1 MLRTVTAAEA
11 EPVSLAEAKQHLAV
25 IHAADDVLIGAL
37 ITAARETVERV
48 TGYALVE
55 AAYEWSPEGGRREP
69 LPIWPGVVTSAADD
83 YPILF
88 SATPGP
94 VPAPLKAAILLLVGD
109 LYANRE
115 AGTEERLA
123 ENPTFDRLIWPFRRV
138 LP

>member
-1 MLRTVTAAEA
+1 MLRTVTAAA
-11 EPVSLAEAKQHLAV
+11 DEPVSLAEAKQHLSV
-25 IHAADDVLIGAL
+25 IHTADDVLIEAL

-48 TGYALVE
+48 TGYALV
-55 AAYEWSPEGGRREP
+55 AAGYEWSPEGDRREP
-69 LPIWPGVVTSAADD
+69 LPIWPGTVTSAEDA

-88 SATPGP
+88 TAAPGP

-115 AGTEERLA
+115 SGSEERLA

-138 LP
+138 VP

>member
-1 MLRTVTAAEA
+1 MLRTITVAAA

-25 IHAADDVLIGAL
+25 IHLSDDVLIGAL

-48 TGYALVE
+48 TGCALVE
-55 AAYEWSPEGGRREP
+55 ADYEWTPEGDRREP
-69 LPIWPGVVTSAADD
+69 LPIWPGTVTSAADE
-83 YPILF
+83 YPVLF
-88 SATPGP
+88 TATPGP
-94 VPAPLKAAILLLVGD
+94 VPAPLKAAILLLVAD

-115 AGTEERLA
+115 AGTEESLT